1 VNDDIRRLIELI
13 RVDGQSCHEREISDR
28 IRSMLLEIGVLE
40 SNIRS
45 DDAHLRSSYGGQV
58 GNLIVDLPG
67 TGIGGRR
74 LLSTHMDT
82 IASAV
87 GSDPIVEGN
96 RLING
101 AKGRS
106 LGADARAGCAVLVH
120 VIGELLA
127 QDPNHPPCTFVFFV
141 QEELGLVGSRAL
153 DMTVLGDPAPR
164 MGFNFDGED
173 PKEIVNTSI
182 GVARLY
188 ITVRG
193 IAAHGSRPQNGI
205 SAAEIEAKAMATL
218 TDSGWHGAINK
229 PEGKGTANL
238 GVLHGGTMSNQV
250 MPELEVL
257 MEARSFQGSFRDR
270 ILREWKSEFQRTVVR
285 YNHERGEK
293 KRAGV
298 VFSAGPIYDPF
309 SLDEQ
314 EPVVLSAMRA
324 VSACGLKPV
333 LVADEGGMDTN
344 SLVEAG
350 LPSVGMGMGL
360 YNAHQE
366 DEWLD
371 LKQFQTACRIAT
383 LLCTDN
389 ET

>member
-1 VNDDIRRLIELI
+1 MDDDIRRLFDLI
-13 RVDGQSCHEREISDR
+13 RVAGQSCQEKEISDQ
-28 IRSMLLEIGVLE
+28 IRTMLLGSGVPK
-40 SNIRS
+40 SCIRA
-45 DDAHLRSSYGGQV
+45 DDAQRRSPYGGEV
-58 GNLIVDLPG
+58 GNLVVDLPG
-67 TGIGGRR
+67 TGIGIRR

-87 GSDPIVEGN
+87 GSDPILEGD
-96 RLING
+96 RLINK

-106 LGADARAGCAVLVH
+106 LGADARAGCAILVQ

-127 QDPNHPPCTFVFFV
+127 RGCDHPPCTFVFFV

-153 DMTVLGDPAPR
+153 DKSVLGDPLPI

-173 PKEIVNTSI
+173 PREIVNTSI

-229 PEGKGTANL
+229 PDGKGTANL

-257 MEARSFQGSFRDR
+257 MEARSFQKSFRDR
-270 ILREWKSEFQRTVVR
+270 ILKEWRSEFQRTVVR

-314 EPVVLSAMRA
+314 EPVVLAAKRA
-324 VSACGLKPV
+324 VYACGLKPV
-333 LVADEGGMDTN
+333 MVADEGGMDTN

-350 LPSVGMGMGL
+350 VPSVGMGMGL
-360 YNAHQE
+360 YNAHQN

-371 LKQFQTACRIAT
+371 LEQFRTACRIAAH
-383 LLCTDN
+383 LCTDN